1 MRKVDLLRM
10 KRAASVSMI
19 FVLSASM
26 LAGCEKKG
34 EDKKETKDP
43 YKNAIFRDAKA
54 STEDRVK
61 DLMSKMDIKDK
72 VAQMIMAERNV
83 EGGGAAYNMVTQYGL
98 GAMLSG
104 GGSAP
109 VTGNEAQD
117 WNDEINK
124 YKEAASESKFGIPI
138 LYGVDS
144 VHGNSNVYGTT
155 IFPHQIGLGATDDE
169 DLVERIG
176 NITASETRAIGS
188 NYAFS
193 PVLGVAYDEHW
204 GRFYECFGENTDLVT
219 RLGTAYVNGLQGR
232 KDSDDFMSQDHL
244 LCSIKHFVGEGQVK
258 NGYNQGNV
266 EMDEKEWDDKLKNDI
281 IKPYVS
287 AIEAGAKTLM
297 VSYNSINGVNC
308 HENKELITDYLKGE
322 LGFKGIVISDYDG
335 VEHCKGSDYKFQLRD
350 CVNAGVDMLMEPLDW
365 QNCYHTLL
373 NLVRDGSVSEE
384 RIDDAVSRILTVK
397 FDSGLFEEEINS
409 KKEQDQM
416 KQIGSDEHRAVAREA
431 VSKSLT
437 LLKNEKM
444 SDGNTAI
451 QDLAAANKIAVM
463 GEAADDIGTQCGGW
477 TISWTGNKGKTTIGT
492 TILEGFKEVA
502 KDKEFEYVDSAEHIS
517 DGTQAVVIV
526 AGEDPYSETQ
536 GDSTG
541 FGLFL
546 DDEGTTMITEAK
558 EKFGDSIPIVVILV
572 TGRPLTLKDNIDNI
586 DALMSAW
593 LPGSE
598 CAGIADVLFGDKE
611 FSGKTPVT
619 WPVTSFDISDKLTD
633 DSVVLF
639 KYGTGLKKDGSAI

>member
-1 MRKVDLLRM
+1 MRKINLLPA
-10 KRAASVSMI
+10 KKIASAGMV
-19 FVLSASM
+19 FVLAASM
-26 LAGCEKKG
+26 LSGCEKKDG
-34 EDKKETKDP
+34 SKAEKDP
-43 YKNAIFRDAKA
+43 YAKAVFRDAKA

-61 DLMSKMDIKDK
+61 DLMSKMDINDK
-72 VAQMIMAERNV
+72 IAQMIMAERNV
-83 EGGGAAYNMVTQYGL
+83 DGGGAAYAMVKQYGL

-109 VTGNEAQD
+109 TSGNNPEN
-117 WNDEINK
+117 WSEEINN
-124 YKEAASESKFGIPI
+124 YKKAASESKFGIPI

-155 IFPHQIGLGATDDE
+155 IFPHQIGLGATGDAE
-169 DLVERIG
+169 LVEKIG
-176 NITASETRAIGS
+176 TVTASETRGIGS

-219 RLGTAYVNGLQGR
+219 ELGTAYVNGLQGR
-232 KDSDDFMSQDHL
+232 KDSDDFLSQNHL

-266 EMDEKEWDDKLKNDI
+266 EMDAKEWDDKLKNDI

-287 AIEAGAKTLM
+287 AIEAGAQTLM

-335 VEHCKGSDYKFQLRD
+335 VEHCKGAEYKVQLAE

-365 QNCYHTLL
+365 QNCYYTMI
-373 NLVRDGSVSEE
+373 NLVNDGTVSED
-384 RIDDAVSRILTVK
+384 RINDAVSRILTVK
-397 FDSGLFEEEINS
+397 FDAGLFEEKINS
-409 KKEQDQM
+409 DIEKEQL
-416 KQIGSDEHRAVAREA
+416 KQIGSEEHRTLARQA
-431 VSKSLT
+431 VSESLT

-444 SDGNTAI
+444 SDDKTAI
-451 QDLAAANKIAVM
+451 QTLAAANKIAVM

-477 TISWTGNKGKTTIGT
+477 TISWTGSKGKTTEGT
-492 TILEGFKEVA
+492 TILEGFKQVA
-502 KDKEFEYVDSAEHIS
+502 SDKEFEYVDSADKIS
-517 DGTQAVVIV
+517 ADTQAVVVV

-546 DDEGTTMITEAK
+546 DEEGTTLINEAK
-558 EKFGDSIPIVVILV
+558 AKVGDNVPVIVILV
-572 TGRPLTLKDNIDNI
+572 TGRPLTLRDSYDNI

-598 CAGIADVLFGDKE
+598 CAGIADVLFGEKE
-611 FSGKTPVT
+611 FTGTSPVT
-619 WPVTSFDISDKLTD
+619 WPVTAFDISNKLVD

-639 KYGTGLKKDGSAI
+639 KYGTGLKKDGSSIK